1 MAQFFQLKLLQAR
14 RRISL
19 SHTQGFSLHKI
30 IRRKDFISCTATP
43 ILLEHKKATL
53 EQKLYREQ
61 QDKKTKDFQTELR
74 EELRKMK
81 TRQDMI
87 KNWQEMI
94 FTKQDQIQSTIHG
107 ETKPFQSPPSM
118 VMSPPFTSPTG
129 SLAGLDTMA
138 RTYGSASTPE
148 PSLPNVIDD
157 YSSVLDA
164 SDYDYDDSIFQSQL
178 AQLY

>member
-1 MAQFFQLKLLQAR
+1 
-14 RRISL
+14 
-19 SHTQGFSLHKI
+19 
-30 IRRKDFISCTATP
+30 
-43 ILLEHKKATL
+43 
-53 EQKLYREQ
+53 
-61 QDKKTKDFQTELR
+61 
-74 EELRKMK
+74 MK